1 MFDFRRQLLAAAA
14 GLALAAYGCSS
25 PGVPQGNYGTIYG
38 KVLNESGQPIPGAQ
52 VRVSLVIVVNT
63 QPDGTYRVPTVPTG
77 DQPVDASAP
86 GYQTVSMVVKVE
98 PNKAI
103 EQNFTLKRS

>member
-25 PGVPQGNYGTIYG
+25 PGVPQGNYGTIFG

-52 VRVSLVIVVNT
+52 VLVSLVIRQNT

-77 DQPVDASAP
+77 DQPVQASAP
-86 GYQTVSMVVKVE
+86 GYQTVSVIVKVE
-98 PNKAI
+98 ANKEI
-103 EQNFTLKRS
+103 QQDFTLRRI